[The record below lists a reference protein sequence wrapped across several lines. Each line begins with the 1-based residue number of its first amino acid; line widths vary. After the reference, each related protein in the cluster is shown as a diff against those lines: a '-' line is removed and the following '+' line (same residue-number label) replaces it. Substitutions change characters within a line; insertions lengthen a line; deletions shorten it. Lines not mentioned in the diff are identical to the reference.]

1 MTTFRLLSG
10 SFLIVL
16 GLVQIVGTF
25 WHPVSRYLVIHRQ
38 LAEISDQRKRQR
50 VRLGWLA
57 QAMAFILIGTTFIL
71 SRLLTDSTLLVIA
84 LLAAVLAHVPLIFR
98 LIYAESW

>member
-1 MTTFRLLSG
+1 MTTFRLFGG
-10 SFLIVL
+10 SLLIAL
-16 GLVQIVGTF
+16 GLTQFVGTF
-25 WHPVSRYLVIHRQ
+25 WPPIGRYLVIRSQ

-57 QAMAFILIGTTFIL
+57 QSMAFILIGTTFVL
-71 SRLLTDSTLLVIA
+71 SRLLTNTTLLVIA
-84 LLAAVLAHVPLIFR
+84 LLAAVLAHVPIIFR